1 MRDDTMEERMGQA
14 GAAERAKTSDGGIG
28 RRSARD
34 AAPMSF
40 AQEMLWL
47 LDRAQPGLT
56 AYNVPRAIRVRG
68 RLDAAALRGALDV
81 VVQRHEI
88 LRTTYDTG
96 PAGEPVQRINPHR
109 PFELPVTDL
118 GALSPA
124 EREAEAERLVMAE
137 ATTCFQLAT
146 DLLLRAR
153 LIRLAADD
161 HILVMV
167 SHHIVSDGWS
177 RGILFREL
185 SQAYAALAAGRTPEL
200 PPLPIQYADF
210 AVWQRDAAAGPE
222 LAEHLAYWRERLAQ
236 PLPTLQLPTDFP
248 RPVSQGFSG
257 SRRDTV
263 LPAALVARMG
273 VVGVVHG
280 ATLYMVLLAAYHT
293 VLHRY
298 SGQTDILTGS
308 PIAGRARPE
317 VEGLIGYFANTLV
330 MRTSFADDPTFG
342 GLLERIAE
350 NAVEAYEHE
359 AVPFEELVLELRG
372 AQETPSHAPLFNCVL
387 TMEDTLPDELALG
400 DASLEHLALDIGQT
414 KFDLTIVASD
424 TPRGLRLALGFRT
437 DLFSGGY
444 AERFLDHLRTVLE
457 SAVADADVRVSEIG
471 LTTAEERA
479 SFAAWNATVVGEG
492 EPATLVELFEA
503 QAARVGGRPAVVAPR
518 AGATAQGS
526 VAGAQVLT
534 YAELEARANQLARHL
549 RALGVGAGQP
559 VGLLLDRSADAIVG
573 LLGIL
578 KSGGAYMP
586 LSVDAPAG
594 RLAHQIGE
602 SGAKVVV
609 TSVALAERLPSGVD
623 IVALDRE
630 TDAERLG
637 ALPLDAPER
646 TVSPEDPAYVL
657 FTSGSTGAP
666 KGVVVTHANA
676 VHYAR
681 AISRVLGGVA
691 AGEAGDGVA
700 ALDGWQFGMAS
711 TLAADLGNTSLLP
724 ALLAGGTL
732 HVLAKEVTTEPDRFA
747 QYTSVHQL
755 DVLKITPNHLHALL
769 GARQGAELA
778 AVLPRR
784 WAVLGGEALR
794 PALARTLVDAGKC
807 RVLNHYGP
815 TETTVG
821 ALTFEVTADSLAN
834 AQAQGAQSVPLGTP
848 LANTGAYVVNAH
860 GQEQPVA
867 VSGELWL
874 AGDGVSHGYLRRD
887 DLTAE
892 RFVVHRGGRVYR
904 TGDRVR
910 RLADGAIEFL
920 GRTDDQV
927 KVRGY
932 RVELGEIEH
941 ALRAHPGVE
950 TGVVVLRAGADG
962 AEPVLVAY
970 AVPKQGGYAVSH
982 SDRATPE
989 KVTAWLGAQLPEHM
1003 VPSAVVLLDALPLTA
1018 NGKVD
1023 RTALPDVDGGPAGET
1038 SYVEPRTPTEQTI
1051 ARIWGDVLKKER
1063 VGVTDS
1069 FLDLGGHSL
1078 LAIRVLGR
1086 ISKELGVRLA
1096 LRALFE
1102 TPTVERIAAIV
1113 DAERAQREQAMRE
1126 AALSAVAELSDAE
1139 VTELLAERPV
1149 GEQQR

>member
-1 MRDDTMEERMGQA
+1 
-14 GAAERAKTSDGGIG
+14 
-28 RRSARD
+28 
-34 AAPMSF
+34 
-40 AQEMLWL
+40 
-47 LDRAQPGLT
+47 
-56 AYNVPRAIRVRG
+56 
-68 RLDAAALRGALDV
+68 
-81 VVQRHEI
+81 
-88 LRTTYDTG
+88 
-96 PAGEPVQRINPHR
+96 
-109 PFELPVTDL
+109 
-118 GALSPA
+118 
-124 EREAEAERLVMAE
+124 
-137 ATTCFQLAT
+137 
-146 DLLLRAR
+146 
-153 LIRLAADD
+153 
-161 HILVMV
+161 
-167 SHHIVSDGWS
+167 
-177 RGILFREL
+177 
-185 SQAYAALAAGRTPEL
+185 
-200 PPLPIQYADF
+200 
-210 AVWQRDAAAGPE
+210 
-222 LAEHLAYWRERLAQ
+222 
-236 PLPTLQLPTDFP
+236 
-248 RPVSQGFSG
+248 
-257 SRRDTV
+257 
-263 LPAALVARMG
+263 
-273 VVGVVHG
+273 
-280 ATLYMVLLAAYHT
+280 
-293 VLHRY
+293 
-298 SGQTDILTGS
+298 
-308 PIAGRARPE
+308 
-317 VEGLIGYFANTLV
+317 
-330 MRTSFADDPTFG
+330 
-342 GLLERIAE
+342 
-350 NAVEAYEHE
+350 
-359 AVPFEELVLELRG
+359 
-372 AQETPSHAPLFNCVL
+372 
-387 TMEDTLPDELALG
+387 
-400 DASLEHLALDIGQT
+400 
-414 KFDLTIVASD
+414 
-424 TPRGLRLALGFRT
+424 
-437 DLFSGGY
+437 
-444 AERFLDHLRTVLE
+444 
-457 SAVADADVRVSEIG
+457 
-471 LTTAEERA
+471 
-479 SFAAWNATVVGEG
+479 
-492 EPATLVELFEA
+492 
-503 QAARVGGRPAVVAPR
+503 
-518 AGATAQGS
+518 
-526 VAGAQVLT
+526 
-534 YAELEARANQLARHL
+534 
-549 RALGVGAGQP
+549 
-559 VGLLLDRSADAIVG
+559 
-573 LLGIL
+573 
-578 KSGGAYMP
+578 
-586 LSVDAPAG
+586 
-594 RLAHQIGE
+594 
-602 SGAKVVV
+602 
-609 TSVALAERLPSGVD
+609 
-623 IVALDRE
+623 
-630 TDAERLG
+630 
-637 ALPLDAPER
+637 
-646 TVSPEDPAYVL
+646 
-657 FTSGSTGAP
+657 
-666 KGVVVTHANA
+666 
-676 VHYAR
+676 
-681 AISRVLGGVA
+681 
-691 AGEAGDGVA
+691 
-700 ALDGWQFGMAS
+700 
-711 TLAADLGNTSLLP
+711 
-724 ALLAGGTL
+724 
-732 HVLAKEVTTEPDRFA
+732 
-747 QYTSVHQL
+747 
-755 DVLKITPNHLHALL
+755 
-769 GARQGAELA
+769 
-778 AVLPRR
+778 
-784 WAVLGGEALR
+784 VLGGEALR

-970 AVPKQGGYAVSH
+970 AVPKQAGYAVSH